1 MLTCADAERFLARIH
16 SPAFRPASA
25 RAFGAQAR
33 VAAVEECALMIR
45 ESRSLGLL
53 PTLGPTFAFRR
64 GDSRRSR
71 IGQGPGRA
79 LPVQVVAQLDNQLD
93 LLAAVPGCIG
103 PARRATLGAL
113 GERAGAVAV
122 LTYLL
127 LKGTGRRVGEVAS
140 LHLNCLEVD
149 EYGKDVLVYDN
160 HKAARMNRRLPLAD
174 SELVCAIRAQQ
185 AWVRD
190 RFGDEGPGQSW
201 LLPRPHKNADGSQHL
216 SGHQILTW
224 IRTWVD
230 RIPQI
235 NAGPWTRMVNRS
247 RSTDPRSTPTRYGT
261 PTPRLWPIKVSPR
274 RCYATSWTTEA

>member
-1 MLTCADAERFLARIH
+1 
-16 SPAFRPASA
+16 
-25 RAFGAQAR
+25 
-33 VAAVEECALMIR
+33 MIR

-71 IGQGPGRA
+71 IGEGPGRA
-79 LPVQVVAQLDNQLD
+79 FPVQVVAQLDNRLD

-140 LHLNCLEVD
+140 LHLNCLDVD

-174 SELVCAIRAQQ
+174 SELVSAIRAQQ
-185 AWVRD
+185 AWPR
-190 RFGDEGPGQSW
+190 RGGSAA
-201 LLPRPHKNADGSQHL
+201 PRPPL
-216 SGHQILTW
+216 
-224 IRTWVD
+224 
-230 RIPQI
+230 
-235 NAGPWTRMVNRS
+235 
-247 RSTDPRSTPTRYGT
+247 
-261 PTPRLWPIKVSPR
+261 
-274 RCYATSWTTEA
+274 YATGSGTKARDSHGSYPVHTRTLTVASTCPAIRS